1 MQGSRVLMALVGL
14 SVTALIGCEASIDSM
29 TVYALDGE
37 FTPGISKPR
46 PGETFHDYP
55 VLGKTEV
62 SSPDDR
68 RAILAAIKKGIA
80 EANAN
85 VQVACFWPHH
95 GVSLVR
101 SGRRIEY
108 LICFHCRQVEIS
120 GDGEFKHVN
129 TTDAAAG
136 LLDAQLEAAGIPQRK

>member
-62 SSPDDR
+62 
-68 RAILAAIKKGIA
+68 AGGMFLAASRRESGA
-80 EANAN
+80 ERPADR
-85 VQVACFWPHH
+85 VFDLLP
-95 GVSLVR
+95 LP
-101 SGRRIEY
+101 SG
-108 LICFHCRQVEIS
+108 
-120 GDGEFKHVN
+120 
-129 TTDAAAG
+129 
-136 LLDAQLEAAGIPQRK
+136 